1 MPIACPPSGV
11 TRSWRSP
18 RASTRCA
25 TRGSRSSCATRPR
38 RRARNFP
45 TGWSLPDELRDDTGV
60 IFASAFPGL
69 EEMADEVARY
79 TVDHMRRERLAALES
94 LRARMLDHEDTDAV
108 VLAEVERRIHDVR
121 QQLEEEPYAF
131 DRRFIF
137 RVLAMGHSQ
146 LAELIGARG
155 PNTQIN
161 SACASTT
168 QAVALAE
175 DWIRA
180 GRCRRVV
187 IVAADDATSDTMLGW
202 IGAGFLATGA
212 AATDEVVEDAALP
225 FDRRRHGMILGM
237 GAAGLVVESAEA
249 ARERGLT
256 PICEVLGSVTANSA
270 FHGTRLDVGHIGG
283 VMEQVVAQAEARGVR
298 RHDMARET
306 MFVSH
311 ETYTPARG
319 GSAAAEIHALREVF
333 GEDADRIV
341 IANTKGFTGH
351 PMGVGLE
358 DVVAV
363 KALETGV
370 VPPVPN
376 FREPDPELGMLNLSH
391 GGAYP
396 VRYALRL
403 AAGFGS
409 QISMLL
415 LRWTPAP
422 DGRRRNPEELG
433 YAYRIA
439 DRAAWTAWLRRVSG
453 YEDPKLEVVQHR
465 LRVADQGPA
474 AAADA

>member
-1 MPIACPPSGV
+1 M
-11 TRSWRSP
+11 
-18 RASTRCA
+18 
-25 TRGSRSSCATRPR
+25 
-38 RRARNFP
+38 
-45 TGWSLPDELRDDTGV
+45 
-60 IFASAFPGL
+60 
-69 EEMADEVARY
+69 
-79 TVDHMRRERLAALES
+79 
-94 LRARMLDHEDTDAV
+94 
-108 VLAEVERRIHDVR
+108 
-121 QQLEEEPYAF
+121 F
-131 DRRFIF
+131 DRRFLF
-137 RVLAMGHSQ
+137 RVLSMGHSQ

-187 IVAADDATSDTMLGW
+187 VVAADDATSDTLLRW
-202 IGAGFLATGA
+202 LGAGFLASGA
-212 AATDEVVEDAALP
+212 AATDEDVEEAALP
-225 FDRRRHGMILGM
+225 FDQRRHGMILGM
-237 GAAGLVVESAEA
+237 GAAALVVECAGA

-270 FHGTRLDVGHIGG
+270 FHGTRLDVEHISG
-283 VMEQVVAQAEARGVR
+283 VMEQLVTQAEARGVSR
-298 RHDMARET
+298 EEMAREL

-333 GEDADRIV
+333 GEHADRIV

-358 DVVAV
+358 DVAAV

-370 VPPVPN
+370 IPPVPN
-376 FREPDPELGMLNLSH
+376 FRDVDPDLGQLNLSG

-409 QISMLL
+409 QIAMLL
-415 LRWTPAP
+415 LRWTPVA
-422 DGRRRNPEELG
+422 DGRHRSADQLG
-433 YAYRIA
+433 YAYRVA
-439 DRAAWTAWLRRVSG
+439 DRAAWDAWLRRMSG
-453 YEDPKLEVVQHR
+453 REGPQLEVVHRR
-465 LRVADQGPA
+465 LRVADGAPPKREAPEPMVTEPVA
-474 AAADA
+474 AAPRAPEPAGAGGCAGAGRFGG